1 MVVTEVL
8 PDLTEST
15 KSTGLLTFF
24 FFFKSNSIPVTD
36 QDFKLTYRTGFKT
49 MESRCNV
56 ILIFFIYTSA
66 IDILF
71 LYLNNRSSPFYSPS
85 NLIHCNRAWF

>member
-8 PDLTEST
+8 PDLTGST

-24 FFFKSNSIPVTD
+24 FFKSSSILTY
-36 QDFKLTYRTGFKT
+36 QDFKLTCRTGFKT

-71 LYLNNRSSPFYSPS
+71 LYLNNRSSPFYS
-85 NLIHCNRAWF
+85 NLIHRNRAWF